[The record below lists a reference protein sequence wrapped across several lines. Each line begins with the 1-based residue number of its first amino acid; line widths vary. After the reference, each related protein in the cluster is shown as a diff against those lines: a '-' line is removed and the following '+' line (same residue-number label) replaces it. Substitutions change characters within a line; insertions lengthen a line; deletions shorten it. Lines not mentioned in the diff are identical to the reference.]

1 LKVEG
6 AEVLRDSALFVLQEC
21 TKVKISRW
29 MAGLAFALAG
39 LAAGQA
45 ADDKPYQIAD
55 GNKVDKAT
63 LAHLASARLRAL
75 PWRQAG
81 RAGRALPA

>member
-1 LKVEG
+1 M
-6 AEVLRDSALFVLQEC
+6 
-21 TKVKISRW
+21 KISRW

-63 LAHLASARLRAL
+63 LEG
-75 PWRQAG
+75 WRT
-81 RAGRALPA
+81 